1 MTVKSHQ
8 LLQHNRATMPAPI
21 SVGSQ
26 HGPAPEVSFIV
37 CTRNRVAVLEPCIKS
52 IQAACRAHPAFAA
65 ELVVVDNGS
74 TDRTAE
80 RLASIAKLSD
90 IPLKAICE
98 PRPGL
103 AAARNAGLARARGRV
118 LVFVDDDCQVHGD
131 YLSDLQR
138 HYATGE
144 RVVRGGRVEIGDAR
158 DLPFTIK
165 RSPVRERLTSDVH
178 PGGFVLGCNMTMHR
192 DVAAR
197 IGLFDERF
205 GAGGPL
211 RSAEDTDY
219 LVRAVLLGIPV
230 EYVPDM
236 TIFHHHGRRDR
247 KAIEKLHRD
256 YSMGNG
262 GLCLK
267 HVRRAP
273 WLLRHF
279 YWAVRSAFRELVKG
293 PAFDCELK
301 LSHWPIVVMNML
313 GAAKFAVLLLA
324 RWPQAPR
331 VRQDQQAQDQQAQDQ
346 QANAEARVNTP

>member
-1 MTVKSHQ
+1 MFVKSHQ
-8 LLQHNRATMPAPI
+8 LQQRGRSTVPAAMSPRP
-21 SVGSQ
+21 Q
-26 HGPAPEVSFIV
+26 QGPAPAVSFIV
-37 CTRNRVAVLEPCIKS
+37 CTRDRVAVLEPCISS
-52 IQAACRAHPAFAA
+52 IQAACRAHADFAA

-74 TDRTAE
+74 TDSTAK
-80 RLASIAKLSD
+80 RLASIAELSD
-90 IPLKAICE
+90 IPFTAICE

-103 AAARNAGLARARGRV
+103 AAARNAGLERARGRV
-118 LVFVDDDCQVHGD
+118 LVFVDDDCAVHKD
-131 YLSDLQR
+131 YLRDLQR
-138 HYATGE
+138 HYAAGE
-144 RVVRGGRVEIGDAR
+144 RVIRGGRVEIGDPR

-165 RSPVRERLTSDVH
+165 RSPVRARLTQDVH

-197 IGLFDERF
+197 IGRFDERF

-236 TIFHHHGRRDR
+236 TIYHHHGRRDR

-267 HVRRAP
+267 HIRHAP

-279 YWAVRSAFRELVKG
+279 YWSMRAALRELGKG
-293 PAFDCELK
+293 PLFDRELK
-301 LSHWPIVVMNML
+301 LSHWPIIGMNLL

-324 RWPQAPR
+324 KSPATTEM
-331 VRQDQQAQDQQAQDQ
+331 RQEQ
-346 QANAEARVNTP
+346 QANAEAR

>member
-1 MTVKSHQ
+1 MTVKAHHPLQRARLASHEPV
-8 LLQHNRATMPAPI
+8 PADPRPER
-21 SVGSQ
+21 S
-26 HGPAPEVSFIV
+26 APEVSFII
-37 CTRNRVAVLEPCIKS
+37 CTRNRVAVLEACIKS
-52 IQAACRAHPAFAA
+52 VQAACRAHATFAA

-74 TDRTAE
+74 SDRTAE
-80 RLASIAKLSD
+80 RLASIAETSD
-90 IPLKAICE
+90 IPFTPVSE

-103 AAARNAGLARARGRV
+103 AAARNAGLRRARGRV
-118 LVFVDDDCQVHGD
+118 LVFVDDDCAVHCD
-131 YLSDLQR
+131 YLSDLER
-138 HYATGE
+138 HYASGE
-144 RVVRGGRVEIGDAR
+144 QWLIRGGRVELGDPR

-165 RSPVRERLTSDVH
+165 RSRVRERLTPDVH

-197 IGLFDERF
+197 IGWFDERF

-219 LVRAVLLGIPV
+219 LVRAMLLGIAV

-247 KAIEKLHRD
+247 KSIEKLHRD

-267 HVRRAP
+267 HVRHAP

-279 YWAVRSAFRELVKG
+279 YWAARGALRERTGG
-293 PAFDCELK
+293 PAFDRELK
-301 LSHWPIVVMNML
+301 LSHWPIVTMNLL
-313 GAAKFAVLLLA
+313 GAARFAVLVLA
-324 RWPQAPR
+324 RRPQRAP
-331 VRQDQQAQDQQAQDQ
+331 VRQDQH
-346 QANAEARVNTP
+346 ANAQAR

>member
-1 MTVKSHQ
+1 M
-8 LLQHNRATMPAPI
+8 LAP
-21 SVGSQ
+21 VLADPRSQ
-26 HGPAPEVSFIV
+26 NGPAPAVSFIV
-37 CTRNRVAVLEPCIKS
+37 CTRNRVTVLEPCIKS
-52 IQAACRAHPAFAA
+52 IQAACRRHAAFAA

-80 RLASIAKLSD
+80 WLASIADMSD
-90 IPLKAICE
+90 VPFTTVCE
-98 PRPGL
+98 PRRGL
-103 AAARNAGLARARGRV
+103 AAARNAGLERARGRV
-118 LVFVDDDCQVHGD
+118 LVFVDDDCEIDSD

-138 HYATGE
+138 HYAAGE
-144 RVVRGGRVEIGDAR
+144 RVIRGGRVELGDAR

-165 RSPVRERLTSDVH
+165 RARVRQRLTPDVP

-197 IGLFDERF
+197 IGHFDERF

-236 TIFHHHGRRDR
+236 TVFHHHGRRDR

-256 YSMGNG
+256 YSLGNG

-279 YWAVRSAFRELVKG
+279 YWAARGAFRELANG
-293 PAFDCELK
+293 PRFDRELR
-301 LSHWPIVVMNML
+301 LSHWPIVVMNVL
-313 GAAKFAVLLLA
+313 GAAKFAILWAA
-324 RWPQAPR
+324 RRPEAPQ
-331 VRQDQQAQDQQAQDQ
+331 VRLGQ
-346 QANAEARVNTP
+346 QANAEAR

>member
-1 MTVKSHQ
+1 MMAKSRQ
-8 LLQHNRATMPAPI
+8 PLLRNRSTIPAPI
-21 SVGSQ
+21 SDDPLSQ
-26 HGPAPEVSFIV
+26 PGAAPEVSFIV

-52 IQAACRAHPAFAA
+52 IQTACRSHAGLAA

-80 RLASIAKLSD
+80 RLISIAGKSN
-90 IPLKAICE
+90 IPFTIVSQ

-103 AAARNAGLARARGRV
+103 AAARNAGLERVRGRV
-118 LVFVDDDCQVHGD
+118 LVFVDDDCEVDRD
-131 YLSDLQR
+131 YLRHLQR
-138 HYATGE
+138 HYAAGE
-144 RVVRGGRVEIGDAR
+144 RVIRGGRVELGDAR

-165 RSPVRERLTSDVH
+165 RSRVRERLTPDVH

-197 IGLFDERF
+197 IGHFDERF

-256 YSMGNG
+256 YSLGNG

-267 HVRRAP
+267 HFRHAP

-279 YWAVRSAFRELVKG
+279 YWAMRAAFREPVGG
-293 PAFDCELK
+293 PPFDRELL
-301 LSHWPIVVMNML
+301 LSHWPIIIMNLL
-313 GAAKFAVLLLA
+313 GAAKFVILLLA
-324 RWPQAPR
+324 RWPETAP
-331 VRQDQQAQDQQAQDQ
+331 VRQDQQANAQA
-346 QANAEARVNTP
+346 R

>member
-1 MTVKSHQ
+1 MTVKVHQ
-8 LLQHNRATMPAPI
+8 PLRGERSTALRLAPADPRPER
-21 SVGSQ
+21 SG
-26 HGPAPEVSFIV
+26 PEVSFII
-37 CTRNRVAVLEPCIKS
+37 CTRNRIAVLEACIKS
-52 IQAACRAHPAFAA
+52 VQAACRAHAGFAA

-74 TDRTAE
+74 SDRTAE
-80 RLASIAKLSD
+80 RLASIAAVSD
-90 IPLKAICE
+90 IPFTPICE

-103 AAARNAGLARARGRV
+103 AAARNAGLRRARGRV
-118 LVFVDDDCQVHGD
+118 LVFVDDDCAVHRD
-131 YLSDLQR
+131 YLADLER
-138 HYATGE
+138 HYSSGE
-144 RVVRGGRVEIGDAR
+144 QGLIRGGRVELGDPR

-165 RSPVRERLTSDVH
+165 RSPVRERLTRDIH

-197 IGLFDERF
+197 IGYFDERF

-256 YSMGNG
+256 YSLGNG

-267 HVRRAP
+267 HVRHAP

-279 YWAVRSAFRELVKG
+279 YWAARGALRELAGG
-293 PAFDCELK
+293 PTFDRELD
-301 LSHWPIVVMNML
+301 LSHRPIVGMNVL
-313 GAAKFAVLLLA
+313 GAARYALLLLA
-324 RWPQAPR
+324 RRPQAEP
-331 VRQDQQAQDQQAQDQ
+331 VRQDQ
-346 QANAEARVNTP
+346 QANAEA

>member
-1 MTVKSHQ
+1 M
-8 LLQHNRATMPAPI
+8 LAPI
-21 SVGSQ
+21 STAPRSQ

-37 CTRNRVAVLEPCIKS
+37 CTRDRVAVLEACIKS
-52 IQAACRAHPAFAA
+52 IQLACRAHPAFAA
-65 ELVVVDNGS
+65 ELVIVDNGS

-80 RLASIAKLSD
+80 QLASIADMSD
-90 IPLKAICE
+90 IPFTAVCE
-98 PRPGL
+98 PRRGL
-103 AAARNAGLARARGRV
+103 AAARNAGLKRARGRV
-118 LVFVDDDCQVHGD
+118 LVFVDDDCAVHRD
-131 YLSDLQR
+131 YLRDLQR

-144 RVVRGGRVEIGDAR
+144 RVIRGGRVEIGDAR

-165 RSPVRERLTSDVH
+165 RSPVRERLTPDVH

-197 IGLFDERF
+197 IGYFDERF

-256 YSMGNG
+256 YSLGNG

-267 HVRRAP
+267 HVRAAP

-279 YWAVRSAFRELVKG
+279 YWAARAAFRELANG
-293 PAFDCELK
+293 PWFDHELK
-301 LSHWPIVVMNML
+301 LSHWPIVGMNML
-313 GAAKFAVLLLA
+313 GAAKFAVLLAA
-324 RWPQAPR
+324 RWPEAPQ
-331 VRQDQQAQDQQAQDQ
+331 VRQDQ
-346 QANAEARVNTP
+346 QANAEAR

>member
-1 MTVKSHQ
+1 MTIKSPQ
-8 LLQHNRATMPAPI
+8 LPPHNRSTMLAPI
-21 SVGSQ
+21 SANPRSQ

-37 CTRNRVAVLEPCIKS
+37 CTRDRVAVLQACIKS

-80 RLASIAKLSD
+80 RLASIADMSD
-90 IPLKAICE
+90 IPFAAVYE
-98 PRPGL
+98 PRRGL
-103 AAARNAGLARARGRV
+103 AAARNAGLERARGRV
-118 LVFVDDDCQVHGD
+118 LVFVDDDCAVHRD
-131 YLSDLQR
+131 YLRDLQR

-144 RVVRGGRVEIGDAR
+144 RVIRGGRVEIGDAR

-165 RSPVRERLTSDVH
+165 RSPVRERLTPDVH

-197 IGLFDERF
+197 IGHFDERF

-256 YSMGNG
+256 YSLGNG

-267 HVRRAP
+267 HVRAAP

-279 YWAVRSAFRELVKG
+279 YWATRAAFRELVNG
-293 PAFDCELK
+293 PWFDHELK
-301 LSHWPIVVMNML
+301 LSHWPIVFMNML
-313 GAAKFAVLLLA
+313 GAAKFAVLLAA
-324 RWPQAPR
+324 RWPDAPQ
-331 VRQDQQAQDQQAQDQ
+331 VRQDQ

>member
-1 MTVKSHQ
+1 MIAKSPQ
-8 LLQHNRATMPAPI
+8 PVQRSRSTMLAPI
-21 SVGSQ
+21 LDQ
-26 HGPAPEVSFIV
+26 PRPPHGPAPEVSFIV

-52 IQAACRAHPAFAA
+52 IQTACRSHAAFTA

-80 RLASIAKLSD
+80 RLASIASASN
-90 IPLKAICE
+90 IPITIVLE
-98 PRPGL
+98 PRRGL
-103 AAARNAGLARARGRV
+103 AAARNAGLERARGRV
-118 LVFVDDDCQVHGD
+118 LVFVDDDCEVHGD
-131 YLSDLQR
+131 YLRHLQR

-144 RVVRGGRVEIGDAR
+144 RVIRGGRVELGDAR

-165 RSPVRERLTSDVH
+165 RSRVRERLTPDVH

-197 IGLFDERF
+197 IGYFDERF

-256 YSMGNG
+256 YSLGNG

-267 HVRRAP
+267 HVRHAP

-279 YWAVRSAFRELVKG
+279 YWAVRAAFREPAGG
-293 PAFDCELK
+293 PPFDRELL
-301 LSHWPIVVMNML
+301 LSHWPIVIMNLL
-313 GAAKFAVLLLA
+313 GAAKFAILLLA
-324 RWPQAPR
+324 RWPEAAP
-331 VRQDQQAQDQQAQDQ
+331 VRQDQQANAQA
-346 QANAEARVNTP
+346 R